1 MYKVDTIAAIS
12 TAIGAAGIGIVRI
25 SGPDSFEIASK
36 IFKGRKPFEKLKD
49 HTINFGRIV
58 DPATGEMLDDVLVSK
73 MYGPKTYTGEDIVE
87 INCHGGTVM
96 VNRILEL
103 VLRIGA
109 RLAEPGEFT
118 KRAFLNGK
126 IDLSQAEAVIDIINA
141 KTSESSKVAFA
152 QLEGKLSEK
161 IRSARKSLIDL
172 IAHIE
177 VTLDYPEY
185 DIEKITEEMVQKS
198 LMEINGMLGR
208 IVKDFERGRIIREG
222 INAVIVGRPNVGKS
236 SLLNELIGKSKAI
249 VTDIPGT
256 TRDILEEYVNIHGI
270 PVRITDTAG
279 IRETEDLVE
288 KIGVEKA
295 KKAID
300 EADLAILMI
309 DGSKGL
315 TDEDK
320 DIIQQLAGKKVIV
333 LINKVDISDNAKIE
347 EMENELKAFKP
358 VRTSM
363 VDGEGIEELEKEI
376 ARLFLQGEVVGSDE
390 ILITNVRH
398 KKLIDDAQGS
408 INRALEALDTGMP
421 IDCASIDIKDAA
433 EYLGQITGES
443 VSEDVMH
450 SIFSRFCIGK

>member
-320 DIIQQLAGKKVIV
+320 DIIQQLAEKKVIV